1 MQKLAILGKN
11 VVNRTETILRYYI
24 QFSVRFCAVSLTK
37 IHVSGLGPVTPLQI
51 LLKMETDDLYTI
63 QNPNPKLQPNRPA
76 QFLQQAL
83 PSLPYLDFQVGQAGQ
98 SLLEKLSWPIWL
110 QTLNC

>member
-1 MQKLAILGKN
+1 MRNNIAYFKKSISSM
-11 VVNRTETILRYYI
+11 V
-24 QFSVRFCAVSLTK
+24 
-37 IHVSGLGPVTPLQI
+37 GPVTPLQI

>member
-1 MQKLAILGKN
+1 MSRAEKVAHQCSILLRIISFFKKKN
-11 VVNRTETILRYYI
+11 MKNGQRN
-24 QFSVRFCAVSLTK
+24 TK
-37 IHVSGLGPVTPLQI
+37 YSILGPVTPLQI
-51 LLKMETDDLYTI
+51 LLKMESDDLYTI